1 MPAFLDP
8 TSIPFGSQVITVGGV
23 TFVAENIN
31 FTQPSTVLERRDEDG
46 DPSGQVIVAN
56 FDNGTATLQLATTA
70 TTPVTI
76 GATFTLSRSGGL
88 ATVGCVISEVGDVLS
103 QLDIKKLNVSF
114 RRRYNS

>member
-8 TSIPFGSQVITVGGV
+8 TTIPFGSQVLTIGGV
-23 TFVAENIN
+23 TFVAENIG
-31 FTQPSTVLERRDEDG
+31 FQQPSTSVERRDEDG
-46 DPSGQVIVAN
+46 DPSGQVIVAG

-76 GATFTLSRSGGL
+76 GATFTLSRAGGL
-88 ATVGCVISEVGDVLS
+88 ATIGCVVSEVGDVLS
-103 QLDIKKLNVSF
+103 QLDIKKLNISF